1 MKQLLTIILLLSLA
15 ACGRESSPE
24 GRAQI
29 RHEKVERKL
38 DSLID
43 QNRAIMDSI
52 HVINKELE
60 GLRKNKS

>member
-1 MKQLLTIILLLSLA
+1 MKQLFTIVLLLSLG
-15 ACGRESSPE
+15 ACNRESSPE

-38 DSLID
+38 DSLLE

-52 HVINKELE
+52 HVINKELTE
-60 GLRKNKS
+60 LKRK

>member
-1 MKQLLTIILLLSLA
+1 MKYLPAFILLLSLA
-15 ACGRESSPE
+15 ACDRESSPE
-24 GRAQI
+24 GRAEI

-52 HVINKELE
+52 HVINKELAE
-60 GLRKNKS
+60 LKRNKG

>member
-1 MKQLLTIILLLSLA
+1 MKQLFTLVLLLSLG
-15 ACGRESSPE
+15 ACNRRESSPE

-38 DSLID
+38 DSLIN

-52 HVINKELE
+52 HVINKELTE
-60 GLRKNKS
+60 LKSK